1 MKLAEILKSE
11 EAIWDIQNKLHS
23 NGSALTA
30 AWERVATKMNK
41 SGKLFLFFILFMK
54 IQFFSV

>member
-1 MKLAEILKSE
+1 MKLAEILKPE
-11 EAIWDIQNKLHS
+11 EAIWNIQSKLHS

-41 SGKLFLFFILFMK
+41 SGKLFLFVIFFMK
-54 IQFFSV
+54 MQFLSV